1 MFEKLTY
8 TKGPWKAPFNYKF
21 NRYSIH
27 HNNWCDPGE
36 TSILAFYPVDAFDGP
51 SLEDVN
57 NARLMAAAP
66 ELYEALVDLL
76 DSTGALAGYANSPE
90 EDQAIRVLEGLQT
103 NV

>member
-1 MFEKLTY
+1 MFEKITY

-27 HNNWCDPGE
+27 HNNWCNPGD
-36 TSILAFYPVDAFDGP
+36 TSILALYPVSLFGP
-51 SLEDVN
+51 SPEDVN

-66 ELYEALVDLL
+66 ELYEALVNLL
-76 DSTGALAGYANSPE
+76 GFTGVLTGEANSPE
-90 EDQAIRVLEGLQT
+90 EKEAMRVLEGLQP